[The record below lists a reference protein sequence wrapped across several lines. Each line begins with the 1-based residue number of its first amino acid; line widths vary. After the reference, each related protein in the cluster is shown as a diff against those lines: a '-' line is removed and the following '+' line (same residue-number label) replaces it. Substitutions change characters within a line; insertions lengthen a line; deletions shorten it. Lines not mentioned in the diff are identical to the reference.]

1 MTAVNNN
8 ASPMD
13 GAPVIDFDKFKPTRS
28 FTAARK
34 RKDLA
39 MRVLIALAFI
49 VALIPLFS
57 VLLTTIVNGVKRLN
71 LNFLSY
77 NMWSAAIRRRPV
89 ATAVFS
95 TPSSVRWKSRSAP

>member
-71 LNFLSY
+71 LNFL
-77 NMWSAAIRRRPV
+77 WSAAIRRRPV